1 VTERLDVA
9 IVGAGFGGLT
19 LAHRLAEDGIDN
31 VALFERDDGVGGTWR
46 ANSYPG
52 AACDVPSHLY
62 SLSAVPNPRWSRAYA
77 TQPEILGYIENCYDR
92 LDVRRKVRVGT
103 DIVAATWSETGA
115 IWQLYDRRGGR
126 IDASVVVTATG
137 MFHSPTVPAILGLDD
152 FAGTRFHSARW
163 NHDHDI
169 NGARVAIVGTGASA
183 IQIVPAIVDRVAH
196 LDLYQRTAPWVL
208 PRHDSPYT
216 FEQQQAFEAHP
227 EEAAQHRQGLYDMFE
242 QTTAFL
248 TGDKRAESIA
258 AISRDYL
265 ERKVSDPVL
274 RAKLTPDHPFG
285 CTRTLVSSGY
295 YPAVQR
301 DHVDLVTEGIERITP
316 TGIRTL
322 EGTERQADTIV
333 FCTGFRASEYLTG
346 IQVTGRNGTSIHD
359 RWAGLPR
366 AYHGMA
372 VPGFPNFFMMYGP
385 NTNQGGN
392 SILLVLEAQAQFV
405 ATALEAM
412 RTMNSSSIEVSIEA
426 MGRYERQLECD
437 LRGTVW
443 AEGCRS
449 YFHGATGDIVTQLPH
464 TSGWYRNATR
474 QIDQDDFMFGGVPC
488 MTS

>member
-1 VTERLDVA
+1 MTDRLDVA

-46 ANSYPG
+46 ANRYPG

-77 TQPEILGYIENCYDR
+77 TQPEILRYIEHCYDR

-115 IWQLYDRRGGR
+115 IWQLYDRSRGR

-208 PRHDSPYT
+208 PRHDPPYT
-216 FEQQQAFEAHP
+216 FEQQQAFDAHP

-248 TGDKRAESIA
+248 TGDKGAGVHR
-258 AISRDYL
+258 RN
-265 ERKVSDPVL
+265 
-274 RAKLTPDHPFG
+274 LT
-285 CTRTLVSSGY
+285 
-295 YPAVQR
+295 
-301 DHVDLVTEGIERITP
+301 
-316 TGIRTL
+316 
-322 EGTERQADTIV
+322 
-333 FCTGFRASEYLTG
+333 
-346 IQVTGRNGTSIHD
+346 
-359 RWAGLPR
+359 GLPR
-366 AYHGMA
+366 AQSLRSRPTGQAHTRSSLRLH
-372 VPGFPNFFMMYGP
+372 PDPRI
-385 NTNQGGN
+385 QR
-392 SILLVLEAQAQFV
+392 LLPRDPA
-405 ATALEAM
+405 
-412 RTMNSSSIEVSIEA
+412 RP
-426 MGRYERQLECD
+426 R
-437 LRGTVW
+437 
-443 AEGCRS
+443 
-449 YFHGATGDIVTQLPH
+449 
-464 TSGWYRNATR
+464 
-474 QIDQDDFMFGGVPC
+474 
-488 MTS
+488 